1 MSIVELDKYQLI
13 KINDL
18 VKIEH
23 VRNVGTR
30 TNLYSKLSM
39 IFGKNQIIANLKE
52 TTLKVFDNSDL
63 ESMYAWEYDIV
74 TVPEENLAI
83 YGALQLYLD
92 FINLFIRL
100 IEFFGKRN
108 DN

>member
-13 KINDL
+13 KIDDL
-18 VKIEH
+18 VRIEH
-23 VRNVGTR
+23 IVNVGTR

-74 TVPEENLAI
+74 TVPEENLDLVMSI
-83 YGALQLYLD
+83 
-92 FINLFIRL
+92 INMDKSL
-100 IEFFGKRN
+100 KRTK
-108 DN
+108 

>member
-1 MSIVELDKYQLI
+1 MTVY

-39 IFGKNQIIANLKE
+39 IFGKNQIIANL
-52 TTLKVFDNSDL
+52 
-63 ESMYAWEYDIV
+63 
-74 TVPEENLAI
+74 
-83 YGALQLYLD
+83 
-92 FINLFIRL
+92 
-100 IEFFGKRN
+100 
-108 DN
+108 

>member
-13 KINDL
+13 KIDDL
-18 VKIEH
+18 VRIEH
-23 VRNVGTR
+23 VVNVGTR

-39 IFGKNQIIANLKE
+39 VFGKNQIIANLKE

-74 TVPEENLAI
+74 TVPEENLDLVMSI
-83 YGALQLYLD
+83 
-92 FINLFIRL
+92 INMDKSL
-100 IEFFGKRN
+100 KRTK
-108 DN
+108 

>member
-13 KINDL
+13 KMNDL

-74 TVPEENLAI
+74 TVPEENLDLVMSI
-83 YGALQLYLD
+83 
-92 FINLFIRL
+92 INMDKSL
-100 IEFFGKRN
+100 KRTK
-108 DN
+108 

>member
-23 VRNVGTR
+23 VVNVGTR

-39 IFGKNQIIANLKE
+39 VFG
-52 TTLKVFDNSDL
+52 
-63 ESMYAWEYDIV
+63 
-74 TVPEENLAI
+74 
-83 YGALQLYLD
+83 
-92 FINLFIRL
+92 
-100 IEFFGKRN
+100 
-108 DN
+108 

>member
-18 VKIEH
+18 VRIEH
-23 VRNVGTR
+23 VVNVGTR

-39 IFGKNQIIANLKE
+39 VFGKNQIIANLKE

-74 TVPEENLAI
+74 TVPEENLDLVMSI
-83 YGALQLYLD
+83 
-92 FINLFIRL
+92 INMDKSL
-100 IEFFGKRN
+100 KRTK
-108 DN
+108 

>member
-39 IFGKNQIIANLKE
+39 VFGKNQIIANLRE
-52 TTLKVFDNSDL
+52 TTLKVSKNSDL
-63 ESMYAWEYDIV
+63 ENLYAWEYDIV
-74 TVPEENLAI
+74 TIPTENLDLVMSI
-83 YGALQLYLD
+83 
-92 FINLFIRL
+92 INMDKSL
-100 IEFFGKRN
+100 KRTK
-108 DN
+108 

>member
-13 KINDL
+13 KIDDL
-18 VKIEH
+18 VRIEH
-23 VRNVGTR
+23 IVNVGTR

-39 IFGKNQIIANLKE
+39 VFGKNQIIANLKE

-74 TVPEENLAI
+74 TVPEENLDLVMSI
-83 YGALQLYLD
+83 
-92 FINLFIRL
+92 INMDKSL
-100 IEFFGKRN
+100 KRTK
-108 DN
+108 

>member
-18 VKIEH
+18 VRIEH
-23 VRNVGTR
+23 VVNVGTR

-39 IFGKNQIIANLKE
+39 IFGRNQIIANLKE

-74 TVPEENLAI
+74 TVPEENIDLVMSI
-83 YGALQLYLD
+83 
-92 FINLFIRL
+92 INMDKSL
-100 IEFFGKRN
+100 KRTK
-108 DN
+108 